1 MSAAS
6 FGGDGNASDV
16 GIVAIIMAFQNV
28 QFRFDYCSDKVLY
41 CTDCTVLYCTVL
53 CCAVLYYA
61 LSGLVV
67 LLLHF

>member
-28 QFRFDYCSDKVLY
+28 QFRFDYCSDKVY
-41 CTDCTVLYCTVL
+41 CTVLY
-53 CCAVLYYA
+53 
-61 LSGLVV
+61 
-67 LLLHF
+67 